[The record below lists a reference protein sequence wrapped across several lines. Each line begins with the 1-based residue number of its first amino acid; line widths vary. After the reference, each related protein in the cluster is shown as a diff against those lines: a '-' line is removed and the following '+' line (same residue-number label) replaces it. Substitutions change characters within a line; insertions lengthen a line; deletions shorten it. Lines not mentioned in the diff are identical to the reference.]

1 MSNNLYILIMEVIMK
16 KKQIIKCN
24 VYDCKYCDVDNI
36 SCSLKQIKVS
46 NYNNNLNKESTMC
59 DSYKRRKD

>member
-1 MSNNLYILIMEVIMK
+1 ME

-24 VYDCKYCDVDNI
+24 VYDCKYCNIDNI
-36 SCSLKQIKVS
+36 SCDLKQIKVS
-46 NYNNNLNKESTMC
+46 NCNNKLTKESTMC